1 MAYQKLQVGRAT
13 DMTNLISDVEDTVN
27 LDNEVLTGRCAA
39 GTTGTTIVV
48 TDANKFI
55 DANGNNL
62 VGVGDLVVNTT
73 TTPYASRITAVNS
86 GNTITVQTTGLFAS
100 TNDFRILSQS
110 DEAAVLYV
118 GTVDTSGTVSL
129 KVRTSGDDDITLHNV
144 VQGTFLPVQV
154 KRVYATGSSGVSNVV
169 ALF

>member
-27 LDNEVLTGRCAA
+27 LDNEILTGRCAA
-39 GTTGTTIVV
+39 GTTGTTIVD
-48 TDANKFI
+48 TANTFI

-62 VGVGDLVVNTT
+62 VNVGDLVVNTSS
-73 TTPYASRITAVNS
+73 TPQASRITSVVS
-86 GNTITVQTTGLFAS
+86 DTTIEVQTTGLFAPA
-100 TNDFRILSQS
+100 NDYRVLSQS
-110 DEAAVLYV
+110 DEPAVLYV
-118 GTVDTSGTVSL
+118 GTVASSGTITL
-129 KVRTSGDDDITLHNV
+129 KVRTSGGDDITFHNV

-154 KRVYATGSSGVSNVV
+154 KRVYATGTQNVSNVV